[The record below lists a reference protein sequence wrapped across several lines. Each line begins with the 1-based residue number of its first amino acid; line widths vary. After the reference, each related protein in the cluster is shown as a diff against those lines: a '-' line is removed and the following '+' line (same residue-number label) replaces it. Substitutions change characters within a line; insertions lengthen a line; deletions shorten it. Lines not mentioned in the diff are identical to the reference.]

1 MVREEDKIFPFYKVI
16 FLDIDGV
23 LNEKGDE
30 YAKGVKI
37 DMNMVKRLGRI
48 VEETDADVVLSS
60 SWKQGYN
67 RFVENGLK
75 TVNGDKAFFIL
86 YEALKTVGIT
96 IRGITP
102 ISQESGSRARP
113 FEIREWRD

>member
-1 MVREEDKIFPFYKVI
+1 
-16 FLDIDGV
+16 
-23 LNEKGDE
+23 
-30 YAKGVKI
+30 
-37 DMNMVKRLGRI
+37 MVKRLGRI

-60 SWKQGYN
+60 SWKRGYN

-75 TVNGDKAFFIL
+75 TVNGDKAFSKP